1 MREWTRMPFEW
12 RIFAYSLIFATHSF
26 NFLLHS
32 ECIPKI
38 RADSCLRP
46 ECFWH
51 VKNCRSAIEVANIER
66 HSNGI
71 ERHSESIR
79 NIPTAFE
86 RYATSVSVGS
96 PDSSS
101 NDSECIS
108 NAWRTLS
115 FRIRRIQSKSLA
127 VPGRR
132 EEGNFIKGI
141 CILIGL
147 HPDAESKLCMYI
159 ANCSNDTYYRAYHT
173 SRKVL
178 LLCRKWSAIVAQY
191 ISICS
196 TRIII
201 SRIIVY
207 R

>member
-71 ERHSESIR
+71 RAALWQHSKH
-79 NIPTAFE
+79 
-86 RYATSVSVGS
+86 
-96 PDSSS
+96 S
-101 NDSECIS
+101 NCI
-108 NAWRTLS
+108 RTLCYFS
-115 FRIRRIQSKSLA
+115 FCWKSGQFFEWFRMHFECMANALFPYQTDSVKITGGPRTTRRGQLHQRYMHTYWTTSWR
-127 VPGRR
+127 G
-132 EEGNFIKGI
+132 IKI
-141 CILIGL
+141 M
-147 HPDAESKLCMYI
+147 H
-159 ANCSNDTYYRAYHT
+159 
-173 SRKVL
+173 
-178 LLCRKWSAIVAQY
+178 
-191 ISICS
+191 
-196 TRIII
+196 
-201 SRIIVY
+201 VY
-207 R
+207 C